1 MKNKHNLDK
10 LNEHLKELG
19 FNNSNVKKEKI
30 NVEIRNNFLKSMKK
44 SYSDSMK
51 MIKIYMQD
59 NNLKDK

>member
-1 MKNKHNLDK
+1 MKKHNLDR

-19 FNNSNVKKEKI
+19 FNNSNAKREKI
-30 NVEIRNNFLKSMKK
+30 NVEVRNNFLKSMKK

>member
-1 MKNKHNLDK
+1 MKNKHNIDNLI
-10 LNEHLKELG
+10 EHLKEIGL
-19 FNNSNVKKEKI
+19 NNSNAKREKI